1 MALPDRLE
9 ALLAQ
14 NDLTGIDFVFV
25 HEDQVQIDVFFLK
38 QPSGLSI
45 PIIAPQALDKVS
57 IQAPGEPPVALTATW
72 QKTPDGRDFLHVV
85 TAERPAAPLTN

>member
-25 HEDQVQIDVFFLK
+25 HDDQVQIDVFFLK

-45 PIIAPQALDKVS
+45 PS
-57 IQAPGEPPVALTATW
+57 SPPRRWT
-72 QKTPDGRDFLHVV
+72 R
-85 TAERPAAPLTN
+85 